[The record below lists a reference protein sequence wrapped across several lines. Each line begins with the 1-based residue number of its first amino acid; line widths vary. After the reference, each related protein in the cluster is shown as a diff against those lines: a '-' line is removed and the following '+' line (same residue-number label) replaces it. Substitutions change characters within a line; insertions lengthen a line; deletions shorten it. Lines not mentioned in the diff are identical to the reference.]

1 MSRKP
6 VRAKAARRARPAS
19 KRTARKS
26 AAPRLAARTVR
37 LLIVGTGRMAN
48 SHVDSFKPIAGVE
61 IVGGVDVE
69 ADRVAKFCKT
79 HRIAR
84 TFTSLDEAMA
94 WGEFDAVVNVTPDA
108 LHYPTTMK
116 IIAAGKHML
125 CEKPLAV
132 SYPDAMQMTEA
143 AEAANLV
150 AMVNLSY
157 RNVAEIHAV
166 RALVRSGKIGAVKHI
181 EASYLQSWLV
191 SKAWGNWRT
200 ESAWLWRLS
209 TAHGSNG
216 VLGDVG
222 VHILDFTVFGA
233 GLDITRVYCRHKPFD
248 KAPEN
253 RIGDY
258 VLDANDSVTMAV
270 EFANG
275 ALGVVHATR
284 WAPGN
289 LNSLKLRIFGDRG
302 AVEVEHRVDGTTL
315 RACLGRDVEKA
326 VWRKLK
332 APKVINNHQSFIEAV
347 RLGAPREPSFR
358 HAAMLQRVIDLGSV
372 SNADH
377 LEHALA

>member
-6 VRAKAARRARPAS
+6 VRAKAAKKSASRKSKRPAL
-19 KRTARKS
+19 K
-26 AAPRLAARTVR
+26 PVR
-37 LLIVGTGRMAN
+37 ILVVGTGRMAAH
-48 SHVDSFKPIAGVE
+48 HVKSFKSIPGVSV
-61 IVGGVDVE
+61 VGGVDVD
-69 ADRVAKFCKT
+69 AARLAKFCKT
-79 HRIAR
+79 HKIAQK
-84 TFTSLDEAMA
+84 FTSLDEALA

-116 IIAAGKHML
+116 IIAAGKHIL

-284 WAPGN
+284 WATGN